1 MPVYG
6 NGKNTREWIFVND
19 HCEALI
25 KIFLNGK
32 IGNFYNIGSNLNL
45 TNIEIIKKLLF
56 IAKKNMNIGRRVKIK
71 FVKDRPGHDLRY
83 ALDSSKIKKELK
95 WIPKT
100 NIKDGLIRT
109 LMWYINNKKFYSNI
123 SKKDIVK
130 RLGN

>member
-1 MPVYG
+1 M
-6 NGKNTREWIFVND
+6 
-19 HCEALI
+19 
-25 KIFLNGK
+25 K
-32 IGNFYNIGSNLNL
+32 IG
-45 TNIEIIKKLLF
+45 K
-56 IAKKNMNIGRRVKIK
+56 RVKIK

-83 ALDSSKIKKELK
+83 ALDSSKIIKELK

-109 LMWYINNKKFYSNI
+109 LVWYINNKKFYSNI